1 MALIKCPE
9 CGKQVSD
16 KAQTCPNCG
25 FSISQ
30 LFNDE
35 IMIQIDR
42 DPSQPFLG
50 TIIDIKN
57 AYTGELLV
65 RGNAGSLFT
74 IKSKEPVT
82 ITFNMITKKN
92 MCETTVEPGRKYR
105 ATWSAGLFQQ
115 LITSCFPVDNIN
127 AY

>member
-82 ITFNMITKKN
+82 ITFKATPHKCQKPHY
-92 MCETTVEPGRKYR
+92 TVGDK
-105 ATWSAGLFQQ
+105 
-115 LITSCFPVDNIN
+115 
-127 AY
+127 